1 MAPAPAEAQRL
12 ELTPDELLTTTRAVR
27 RRLDLSRPVPRELIR
42 ECVEVALQAP
52 AGSNMVSVR
61 FVAVD
66 DRATI
71 EAIAAVYNR
80 CFQRYR
86 EQRWYVGKVDKGS
99 AGANRQQR
107 RTASSAEFLDAHIA
121 EVPALVL
128 ACHEGGRADERPAR
142 IAAAIF
148 GNVLPATWSFML
160 AARARGLGTAWTGM
174 HLPEEAEVAGIL
186 GIPHERVQQA
196 VLTPVAFAL
205 GTEFR
210 PAARP
215 PVEEV
220 LHWNRWQSEGGR

>member
-1 MAPAPAEAQRL
+1 
-12 ELTPDELLTTTRAVR
+12 
-27 RRLDLSRPVPRELIR
+27 
-42 ECVEVALQAP
+42 
-52 AGSNMVSVR
+52 
-61 FVAVD
+61 
-66 DRATI
+66 
-71 EAIAAVYNR
+71 
-80 CFQRYR
+80 
-86 EQRWYVGKVDKGS
+86 
-99 AGANRQQR
+99 
-107 RTASSAEFLDAHIA
+107 
-121 EVPALVL
+121 
-128 ACHEGGRADERPAR
+128 
-142 IAAAIF
+142 
-148 GNVLPATWSFML
+148 ML